1 MAVKVITDS
10 TSYIDPAVMN
20 DLDIKTVSL
29 QVNFQEDSY
38 METDISNDVFY
49 EMMEKRGIPLSSQPS
64 VGELHEEMEQ
74 VLAQGDDLACVFLSS
89 EMSGTY
95 ASACQ
100 VKDDLLEKYPAANIE
115 IIDSRSNSMQLGFVA
130 IVAARAAKEGKSLG
144 EVKEAAMNNIDR
156 SRFLFVPD
164 NLVYLQKGGRIG
176 GASALIGNLLRI
188 MPILT
193 VENGMTAV
201 LKTVRTKGRAIATM
215 IEQMIQDHDDYC
227 ISEIA
232 VHHINCSDQARD
244 LADKIEAKLPLK
256 VQIRGIGP
264 VIGLHVGPGT
274 VGIVYYTERALR

>member
-1 MAVKVITDS
+1 
-10 TSYIDPAVMN
+10 
-20 DLDIKTVSL
+20 
-29 QVNFQEDSY
+29 
-38 METDISNDVFY
+38 
-49 EMMEKRGIPLSSQPS
+49 
-64 VGELHEEMEQ
+64 
-74 VLAQGDDLACVFLSS
+74 
-89 EMSGTY
+89 
-95 ASACQ
+95 
-100 VKDDLLEKYPAANIE
+100 
-115 IIDSRSNSMQLGFVA
+115 MQLGFVA